1 MALASSG
8 AIAAGLQIFFMP
20 YLLRRFD
27 HAKMYNT
34 CVAIFPYV
42 YLLTPLLNL
51 VARHGVVVGEDG
63 IESITPGTK
72 ALLWVGIGILLGMAR
87 VATLAFS

>member
-1 MALASSG
+1 
-8 AIAAGLQIFFMP
+8 MP

-27 HAKMYNT
+27 HARMYNT

-42 YLLTPLLNL
+42 YLCLPLLNL
-51 VARHGVVVGEDG
+51 VARRGAVVGEDG
-63 IESITPGTK
+63 AVSVDARTK

-87 VATLAFS
+87 TACLAFS